1 MSRAALAAAAA
12 FFLAACA
19 TDSAFL
25 RGKAMIEQGRYE
37 EGLQQVDQA
46 ARAEPENA
54 EYRAYYVRTRDT
66 YLSTLLAE
74 AEKQHLAG
82 RVDDAAPFYLRVLA
96 LDARNER
103 ALAGLTTIEA
113 DRRHRQA
120 TGEAQKL
127 AEDGKLNEAEAKVRA
142 VLAENPAQREAKA
155 LARAIDER
163 RLKDAPPPA
172 VLKSALDKPVTLE
185 FREAPLKSV
194 FEVLSRSSGINI
206 VFDREVRTDLRATIY
221 VRDTRIE
228 DVLRFLL
235 VTNQLQ
241 HKVMNSNTIL
251 VYPNAPAKVRDYQD
265 LVVKSFYLGNADV
278 KAAANL
284 VRTVLRT
291 RDLYFDE
298 RLGLLVMRDTAET
311 VRLAE
316 KLLAAQDLA
325 DPEVMLEVEVLE
337 VTRTRLTE
345 LGARFPSVLAYSL
358 VGAAGVAGQLTLAE
372 WLARS
377 AGLVR
382 LTVSDPFFVLNL
394 KQQNGDLNLLA
405 NPRIRVRN
413 RDKAK
418 IHVGDKV
425 PVITTTVAANVG
437 ISESVAYLDVG
448 LRLDVEPTVHLN
460 DDIAIKIGLEVS
472 SITQEIKSTNGTLVY
487 RIGTRNAATTLR
499 LKNGETQVLA
509 GLIQKEDRSTQD
521 KVPGLGELPTI
532 GRLFSSNRDQN
543 TKTEV
548 LLLITPYVMRNLER
562 PPAPMLEFAGGTEG
576 ATGAAPMALP
586 TAVHQQPV
594 APAAPKPAAPGP
606 GPQPTP
612 PATTPQPTFPGT
624 PQPFKPA
631 PVPSATP
638 Q

>member
-1 MSRAALAAAAA
+1 
-12 FFLAACA
+12 
-19 TDSAFL
+19 
-25 RGKAMIEQGRYE
+25 
-37 EGLQQVDQA
+37 
-46 ARAEPENA
+46 
-54 EYRAYYVRTRDT
+54 
-66 YLSTLLAE
+66 
-74 AEKQHLAG
+74 
-82 RVDDAAPFYLRVLA
+82 
-96 LDARNER
+96 
-103 ALAGLTTIEA
+103 
-113 DRRHRQA
+113 
-120 TGEAQKL
+120 
-127 AEDGKLNEAEAKVRA
+127 
-142 VLAENPAQREAKA
+142 
-155 LARAIDER
+155 
-163 RLKDAPPPA
+163 
-172 VLKSALDKPVTLE
+172 VLKSALEKPVTLE

-194 FEVLSRSSGINI
+194 FEVLSRTSGINI
-206 VFDREVRTDLRATIY
+206 VFDRDVRTDLRATIY

-241 HKVMNSNTIL
+241 QKVMNANTIL
-251 VYPNAPAKVRDYQD
+251 VYPNAPAKVRDYQE
-265 LVVKSFYLGNADV
+265 LVVKNFYLGNADV

-284 VRTVLRT
+284 LRTVLRT
-291 RDLYFDE
+291 RDLFFDE
-298 RLGLLVMRDTAET
+298 RVGLLVMRDTAEA

-316 KLLAAQDLA
+316 KLLAAQDLV

-337 VTRTRLTE
+337 VTRSRLQE

-377 AGLVR
+377 SGLVR
-382 LTVSDPFFVLNL
+382 LTVTDPLFVLNL

-460 DDIAIKIGLEVS
+460 DDVAIKVGLEVS
-472 SITQEIKSTNGTLVY
+472 SITQENRSTTGTLTY

-521 KVPGLGELPTI
+521 KVPGLGELPVV

-548 LLLITPYVMRNLER
+548 LLLITPYVMRNLDR
-562 PPAPMLEFAGGTEG
+562 PAAPMLEFAGGTEG
-576 ATGAAPMALP
+576 STGAAPVALP
-586 TAVHQQPV
+586 VQVQQPV
-594 APAAPKPAAPGP
+594 APTPKPAAPAEKPAGP
-606 GPQPTP
+606 ATKPQPTSP
-612 PATTPQPTFPGT
+612 STQ

-631 PVPSATP
+631 PLPGTPS

>member
-1 MSRAALAAAAA
+1 MRRFAIAAAAA
-12 FFLAACA
+12 FLAVACA
-19 TDSAFL
+19 TDNAFL
-25 RGKAMIEQGRYE
+25 RGKSMIEQGRYE
-37 EGLQQVDQA
+37 EGLQQIDEA
-46 ARAEPENA
+46 ARADPGNA
-54 EYRAYYVRTRDT
+54 EYRTYYVRMRDD
-66 YLSTLLAE
+66 YAAKLLAE
-74 AEKQHLAG
+74 ADKQHLAG
-82 RVDDAAPFYLRVLA
+82 RIEEAAPFYRRVLA

-103 ALAGLTTIEA
+103 ALAGLAAIEA

-120 TGEAQKL
+120 TLEAQKL
-127 AEDGKLNEAEAKVRA
+127 FEDGKLEEANARLRA
-142 VLAENPAQREAKA
+142 VLTENPAQRDAKA
-155 LARAIDER
+155 LARSIDER
-163 RLKDAPPPA
+163 RLKDAEPPA
-172 VLKSALDKPVTLE
+172 VLKSALAKPVTLE

-194 FEVLSRSSGINI
+194 FEVLSRTSGINI

-241 HKVMNSNTIL
+241 QKVMNSNTIL
-251 VYPNAPAKVRDYQD
+251 VYPNAPAKLRDYQD

-291 RDLYFDE
+291 RDLFFDE

-337 VTRTRLTE
+337 VTRSRLQE
-345 LGARFPSVLAYSL
+345 LGLRFPSMLAYSL

-377 AGLVR
+377 SGLVR
-382 LTVSDPFFVLNL
+382 LSVSDPFFVMNL
-394 KQQNGDLNLLA
+394 RQQNGDLNLLA

-413 RDKAK
+413 REKAK

-448 LRLDVEPTVHLN
+448 LRLDVEPSVHLN
-460 DDIAIKIGLEVS
+460 DDVAIKVGLEVS
-472 SITQEIKSTNGTLVY
+472 SITQEIKSTTGTLTY

-521 KVPGLGELPTI
+521 KVPGLGELPVV

-543 TKTEV
+543 SKTEV

-562 PPAPMLEFAGGTEG
+562 PAAPMLEFAGGTEG
-576 ATGAAPMALP
+576 AAGAAPVALP
-586 TAVHQQPV
+586 AAAQQP
-594 APAAPKPAAPGP
+594 APAPKPAAPAQP
-606 GPQPTP
+606 TTPPAAAPQPTS
-612 PATTPQPTFPGT
+612 PATQ

-631 PVPSATP
+631 PLPGAQTK
-638 Q
+638 